1 MEGLLFCGSRISLA
15 IEHIYPTSSLLQV
28 NVKYFKIR
36 SGFREILEI
45 DLGFTWLNIQILWE
59 DIDAKVRESLR
70 NWSGHAGSHAR
81 RVLRFF
87 LPFLELLT

>member
-1 MEGLLFCGSRISLA
+1 M
-15 IEHIYPTSSLLQV
+15 

-36 SGFREILEI
+36 NGFREILEV
-45 DLGFTWLNIQILWE
+45 DSGFTRLKIQILWE

-70 NWSGHAGSHAR
+70 NWSGHVESHAR

-87 LPFLELLT
+87 LPFLGLKL